1 MVTRLRSKSRSYQK
15 FAFLLIGLLI
25 LVGILYTGLYQ
36 NFQWHEGES
45 TGNGGPSGT
54 ASSGG
59 KIGVGMTITFADG
72 STQEIH
78 PSQIQFTLFPLTVYV
93 QNQPISSITW
103 RAYVQLDWVG
113 EMTSLEL
120 KGPMEVKSNTGVL
133 LRKENM
139 LKTYASANLPSKGAW
154 FEMWK
159 FSLTAGDI
167 EYSLGASG
175 DYTLTCTVNVTAT
188 AMFSNGLQSVKT
200 ASASGNLPIK
210 IELSGIT
217 SLLCDIQVQIFK

>member
-1 MVTRLRSKSRSYQK
+1 MGSKSKTYQK
-15 FAFLLIGLLI
+15 LAFLLIGLLI
-25 LVGILYTGLYQ
+25 IVGILYTGLYQ
-36 NFQWHEGES
+36 NFEWSDGGTS
-45 TGNGGPSGT
+45 SNGGANGT
-54 ASSGG
+54 MSSGG
-59 KIGVGMTITFADG
+59 KIGIGMTITFADG
-72 STQEIH
+72 STQEVD

-103 RAYVQLDWVG
+103 HAYVQLDWVG
-113 EMTSLEL
+113 DMTSLEL
-120 KGPMEVKSNTGVL
+120 KGPMEVKANTGVT

-139 LKTYASANLPSKGAW
+139 LKTYTSSSLPNKGAW

-175 DYTLTCTVNVTAT
+175 DYTLTCTINVTAT

>member
-1 MVTRLRSKSRSYQK
+1 MGSKSKSYK
-15 FAFLLIGLLI
+15 KLAFLLIGLMI
-25 LVGILYTGLYQ
+25 LVGILYLRLYQ
-36 NFQWHEGES
+36 NFQWGEGGTPS
-45 TGNGGPSGT
+45 NGGSDGT

-72 STQEIH
+72 STQTVD
-78 PSQIQFTLFPLTVYV
+78 PSQIQFTLFPLTVYF

-103 RAYVQLDWVG
+103 HAYVQLDWVG
-113 EMTSLEL
+113 DITSLEL
-120 KGPMEVKSNTGVL
+120 KGPMEVKSNTGVT

-139 LKTYASANLPSKGAW
+139 LKTYTPGNLPNKNTW

-159 FSLTAGDI
+159 FSLTADEI

>member
-1 MVTRLRSKSRSYQK
+1 MGSKSKSYK
-15 FAFLLIGLLI
+15 KLAFLLIGLMI
-25 LVGILYTGLYQ
+25 IVGILYLRLYQ
-36 NFQWHEGES
+36 NFQWGEGGTPS
-45 TGNGGPSGT
+45 NGGSDGT

-72 STQEIH
+72 STQTVD
-78 PSQIQFTLFPLTVYV
+78 PSQIQFMLFPLTVYF

-103 RAYVQLDWVG
+103 HAYVQLDWVG
-113 EMTSLEL
+113 DITSLEL
-120 KGPMEVKSNTGVL
+120 KGPMEVKSNTGVT

-139 LKTYASANLPSKGAW
+139 LKTYTPGNLPNKNTW

-159 FSLTAGDI
+159 FSLTADEI

>member
-1 MVTRLRSKSRSYQK
+1 M
-15 FAFLLIGLLI
+15 II
-25 LVGILYTGLYQ
+25 VGILYLGLYQ
-36 NFQWHEGES
+36 NFQWGEGGTPS
-45 TGNGGPSGT
+45 NGGSDGT

-72 STQEIH
+72 STQTVD
-78 PSQIQFTLFPLTVYV
+78 PSQIQFTLFPLTVYF

-103 RAYVQLDWVG
+103 HAYVQLDWVG
-113 EMTSLEL
+113 DITSLEL
-120 KGPMEVKSNTGVL
+120 KGPMEVKSNTGVT

-139 LKTYASANLPSKGAW
+139 LKTYTPGNLPNKNTW

-159 FSLTAGDI
+159 FSLTADEI

-175 DYTLTCTVNVTAT
+175 DYILTCTVNVTAT

>member
-1 MVTRLRSKSRSYQK
+1 M
-15 FAFLLIGLLI
+15 II
-25 LVGILYTGLYQ
+25 VGILYLGLYQ
-36 NFQWHEGES
+36 NFQWGEGGTPS
-45 TGNGGPSGT
+45 NGGSDGT

-72 STQEIH
+72 STQTVD
-78 PSQIQFTLFPLTVYV
+78 PSQIQFTLFPLTVYF

-103 RAYVQLDWVG
+103 HAYVQLDWVG
-113 EMTSLEL
+113 DITSLEL
-120 KGPMEVKSNTGVL
+120 KGPMEVKSNTGVT

-139 LKTYASANLPSKGAW
+139 LKTYTPGNLPNKNTW

-159 FSLTAGDI
+159 FSLTADEI

>member
-1 MVTRLRSKSRSYQK
+1 MGSKFNGYKSM
-15 FAFLLIGLLI
+15 AFLLIGLII
-25 LVGILYTGLYQ
+25 LAGILYLGLYK
-36 NFQWHEGES
+36 NFQWGEGGIS
-45 TGNGGPSGT
+45 GNGGSNGT
-54 ASSGG
+54 VSSGG
-59 KIGVGMTITFADG
+59 KIGVGMTITYADG
-72 STQEIH
+72 STQTVD

-103 RAYVQLDWVG
+103 HAYIQLDWVG
-113 EMTSLEL
+113 DMTSLEL
-120 KGPMEVKSNTGVL
+120 KGPMEVKSNTGVT

-139 LKTYASANLPSKGAW
+139 LKTYTSSNLPNKGAW

-159 FSLTAGDI
+159 FTLTANDI

-188 AMFSNGLQSVKT
+188 AMFSSGLQSVKT

-210 IELSGIT
+210 IQASGLT
-217 SLLCDIQVQIFK
+217 ALLCDVQVQIFQ